1 MKLIYLIL
9 FLAFIS
15 CNNSKKEIVEK
26 EIEKKMQTT
35 NQNDEIFLGKIV
47 IILSEELEGKSSVIN
62 IQDYIENGK
71 SFIPVFSSIEKF
83 NESTKGNIKNQK
95 IEIDGIFLL
104 SLMNGTETLKL
115 NPGLNDEENFKA
127 EILIK
132 KYSEKIKKLKIE
144 MENLKN
150 RK

>member
-1 MKLIYLIL
+1 MALI
-9 FLAFIS
+9 
-15 CNNSKKEIVEK
+15 CN
-26 EIEKKMQTT
+26 M
-35 NQNDEIFLGKIV
+35 
-47 IILSEELEGKSSVIN
+47 LE
-62 IQDYIENGK
+62 
-71 SFIPVFSSIEKF
+71 
-83 NESTKGNIKNQK
+83 
-95 IEIDGIFLL
+95 IFLL

>member
-15 CNNSKKEIVEK
+15 CNNSKKEIAEK

-104 SLMNGTETLKL
+104 SLMNGKETLKL
-115 NPGLNDEENFKA
+115 NPGLNDEESFKA

-132 KYSEKIKKLKIE
+132 KYSEKIEKMKIE

>member
-15 CNNSKKEIVEK
+15 WNNSKKEIAEK

-62 IQDYIENGK
+62 IQDYIEKEK
-71 SFIPVFSSIEKF
+71 SFIPVF
-83 NESTKGNIKNQK
+83 
-95 IEIDGIFLL
+95 
-104 SLMNGTETLKL
+104 
-115 NPGLNDEENFKA
+115 
-127 EILIK
+127 
-132 KYSEKIKKLKIE
+132 
-144 MENLKN
+144 
-150 RK
+150 